1 MATIRDVAKRADLSV
16 GTVSHVLTGSGKVGK
31 ARRERGS
38 GSHPRTGLRAQH
50 GGARAGGAATW
61 ATLSGRRRPGDVQR
75 LPFGDVIQPRL
86 TAVAQPAYEIGYQS
100 VELLIGR
107 IEGRITAKG
116 PVHMQLDPELV
127 VRASSVASL
136 AMLKRKEHA
145 R

>member
-1 MATIRDVAKRADLSV
+1 MAPVQAVQQLGLRCPEDVALAMFNACRSV
-16 GTVSHVLTGSGKVGK
+16 I
-31 ARRERGS
+31 
-38 GSHPRTGLRAQH
+38 
-50 GGARAGGAATW
+50 
-61 ATLSGRRRPGDVQR
+61 
-75 LPFGDVIQPRL
+75 VIQPRL
-86 TAVAQPAYEIGYQS
+86 TAVAQPAYEIGYQG